1 MSQEA
6 DREDDDTPDQS
17 SQLEDDN
24 ADIELEDTLDI
35 QQQEENGSR
44 TSDIEDSQ
52 VDDITSKGSEV
63 LSNKRDFIHPAS
75 AGFRYERASG
85 TQFRFNEGRE
95 RYIKRGRRHTGFWR

>member
-1 MSQEA
+1 MEELSQEA
-6 DREDDDTPDQS
+6 DGEDDDTPDQS
-17 SQLEDDN
+17 SHLEDEN
-24 ADIELEDTLDI
+24 ADTELEDTLDI

-52 VDDITSKGSEV
+52 VDDITSKRSEV

-95 RYIKRGRRHTGFWR
+95 RYIK